1 MFIKGVKNI
10 FYGLLEIKTLY
21 FKEEHWEYYLKVI
34 IMIGEGNHHAS
45 LSRGGGDRTKLR
57 PLTATD
63 INKPEGFVFDLFK
76 SVIYFYKFYG

>member
-1 MFIKGVKNI
+1 
-10 FYGLLEIKTLY
+10 
-21 FKEEHWEYYLKVI
+21 
-34 IMIGEGNHHAS
+34 MIGEGYHHAS

-76 SVIYFYKFYG
+76 SVIFYLYFPIIRKICLLKIFIFYSTLFSLY

>member
-1 MFIKGVKNI
+1 
-10 FYGLLEIKTLY
+10 
-21 FKEEHWEYYLKVI
+21 
-34 IMIGEGNHHAS
+34 MIGEGYHHAS

-76 SVIYFYKFYG
+76 SVVFYIFIFFTTNFK